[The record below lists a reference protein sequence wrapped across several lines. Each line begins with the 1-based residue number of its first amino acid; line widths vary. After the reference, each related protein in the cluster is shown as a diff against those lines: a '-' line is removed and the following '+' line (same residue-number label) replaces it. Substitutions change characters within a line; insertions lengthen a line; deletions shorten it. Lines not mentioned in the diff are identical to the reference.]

1 MHKFNYIKVP
11 LIVTGL
17 YFVSPISN
25 AQASEV
31 VETPTSNVT
40 ATTQEAT
47 QEQQVAGNDSVT
59 DHSVSTQP
67 LNAPVEQ
74 NDSSEVQGNTYSE
87 TETFDEDLEGDAM
100 DTDVDEAS
108 DEAFVYDTSK
118 DPNYD
123 AEGNLIDTR
132 KKLTGSDVK
141 AETAF
146 VHTDNAN
153 YTGEIES
160 LKGGDGSGAVI
171 GKNLI
176 LTAGHVL
183 YNNNYP
189 RDYMTGGYVIPGKD
203 GENEPYGRFKI
214 KAMHVSDKYQET
226 PWRRY
231 DMGIIEVEP
240 NEKGQSI
247 GDLIQPYNI
256 KPFDRSMIGKKVYSQ
271 GYPIEKNRLTKNQWQ
286 ADGTIIQV
294 QEQGTIE
301 YSMLNSEGQSGGPVL
316 LDNSRDIVA
325 IHTYGTRGNDYGTL
339 GTPITPELYDWI
351 NGFIEKEP
359 PRKSVEDVV
368 PVEQDDAP
376 AKESVAPVEEG
387 DTPAEEDVKPVQVE
401 EATEPVKESDAPA
414 EEDVKPV
421 EVEEATEPVKA
432 KEEQQS
438 SDDVTQHTSAST
450 HVTEKEREQP
460 VTLPV
465 SASGSKDVDM
475 KSMTNTMAKVEKPT
489 VTPLTYKPSHL
500 NDDQTVHTQTSHKA
514 HLTDMQHGKSSRTS
528 STNNKLPYTGKSE
541 TRTATVMG
549 FVLAFL
555 GAIAIRFRKQIKN
568 MK

>member
-17 YFVSPISN
+17 YFVSPISS

-31 VETPTSNVT
+31 IEKPTSNVT
-40 ATTQEAT
+40 ATTHEVT
-47 QEQQVAGNDSVT
+47 QEQQVAGDDSVT
-59 DHSVSTQP
+59 NHSVTTQP
-67 LNAPVEQ
+67 FNAPAEQ
-74 NDSSEVQGNTYSE
+74 NNSSEVQGNTYSA
-87 TETFDEDLEGDAM
+87 TEMFDADLEDDA
-100 DTDVDEAS
+100 TDVDEAS
-108 DEAFVYDTSK
+108 DEPFVYDTSK

-214 KAMHVSDKYQET
+214 KAMYVPDKYQET

-351 NGFIEKEP
+351 SGFIEKEP
-359 PRKSVEDVV
+359 PRMSVEDVV

-387 DTPAEEDVKPVQVE
+387 DTP
-401 EATEPVKESDAPA
+401 VKESDAPVKEDVA
-414 EEDVKPV
+414 SVEENLVKPV
-421 EVEEATEPVKA
+421 QV

-438 SDDVTQHTSAST
+438 SDDVTQNTPVST
-450 HVTEKEREQP
+450 HMTEKECEQA

-465 SASGSKDVDM
+465 STSGSVDVDM
-475 KSMTNTMAKVEKPT
+475 KSMTNAMAKVEKTT
-489 VTPLTYKPSHL
+489 VTPVIYHPNHSD
-500 NDDQTVHTQTSHKA
+500 DDQTVRTQTTHKA
-514 HLTDMQHGKSSRTS
+514 HLIDMRPGKSSGTS
-528 STNNKLPYTGKSE
+528 STNNVTKGQLPYTGSSE

-555 GAIAIRFRKQIKN
+555 GAIAIRFRKQFKN

>member
-11 LIVTGL
+11 LIMTGL
-17 YFVSPISN
+17 YFVSPISS

-31 VETPTSNVT
+31 EETPTPNVT
-40 ATTQEAT
+40 ATTQEVT
-47 QEQQVAGNDSVT
+47 QEQQVAGDDNVT
-59 DHSVSTQP
+59 DHSLTTQP
-67 LNAPVEQ
+67 LNAPAEQ
-74 NDSSEVQGNTYSE
+74 NNSSEVQGNTYSA
-87 TETFDEDLEGDAM
+87 TETFDEDLEDVASDM
-100 DTDVDEAS
+100 DVDEAS
-108 DEAFVYDTSK
+108 DEPFVYDTSK

-132 KKLTGSDVK
+132 KKLTGSDMK

-214 KAMHVSDKYQET
+214 KAMYVPDKYQET

-351 NGFIEKEP
+351 NGFIEKEA
-359 PRKSVEDVV
+359 PRMPVEDVASI
-368 PVEQDDAP
+368 EQGDAP
-376 AKESVAPVEEG
+376 AKEDVASVEQGDVPAKEDVASVEE
-387 DTPAEEDVKPVQVE
+387 PAEPVQV
-401 EATEPVKESDAPA
+401 
-414 EEDVKPV
+414 
-421 EVEEATEPVKA
+421 

-438 SDDVTQHTSAST
+438 SDDVTQNTPASMHT
-450 HVTEKEREQP
+450 TEKESEQP
-460 VTLPV
+460 VTVPV
-465 SASGSKDVDM
+465 SASGSSDVGV
-475 KSMTNTMAKVEKPT
+475 KSITNAMAKVEKTT
-489 VTPLTYKPSHL
+489 VTPVTYHPNHS
-500 NDDQTVHTQTSHKA
+500 DDDSTVRTQTTHKA
-514 HLTDMQHGKSSRTS
+514 HLTDMRPGKSSGTS
-528 STNNKLPYTGKSE
+528 STNNVTKRQLPYTGESE
-541 TRTATVMG
+541 THTAPVMG

-555 GAIAIRFRKQIKN
+555 GAIAIRFRKQFKN